1 MKNEVIKVIAG
12 ELAGNNKVIDFTPN
26 SIFGMLDENP
36 NVIDYNE
43 LAVKIAGKIGNEVN
57 LFKNTLLPFLKDYRE
72 VVNKLL
78 ADRKSLSDIPN
89 YQIKEVTVPTVFEI
103 FKDKGILIESGR
115 QVELP
120 ISNLII
126 PTPKSEEIKSFFKT
140 EMLTM
145 ENAIDELL
153 HNVTDAKLVSLWEK
167 YLLNVSGT
175 NDNIAS
181 ITYKTDGDMNEL
193 ALLFVLVGNLRTKI
207 PENVSVSS
215 EVYTKVM
222 RDFYNKLI
230 NDISIVMKR
239 YNQFGNGNKL
249 VLALHGKV
257 VYVHSGLYRKFIVD
271 NTAEVI
277 MGMLVSENITAKNHY
292 VNDILLNKSEYIK
305 AWEKKIR
312 LDTIAT
318 KLESTNSYKLVYDI
332 GLKKLLGEIGEDV
345 GKYIPYTDDDNLI
358 ATRAYLAGLKT
369 SDLLNVDYVTMEI
382 VGEILLPNTNFYA
395 FTENMLEY
403 SKLDSTLSSQEAA
416 SLATLD
422 IIINYLMDQ
431 VTVS

>member
-1 MKNEVIKVIAG
+1 
-12 ELAGNNKVIDFTPN
+12 
-26 SIFGMLDENP
+26 
-36 NVIDYNE
+36 
-43 LAVKIAGKIGNEVN
+43 
-57 LFKNTLLPFLKDYRE
+57 
-72 VVNKLL
+72 
-78 ADRKSLSDIPN
+78 
-89 YQIKEVTVPTVFEI
+89 
-103 FKDKGILIESGR
+103 
-115 QVELP
+115 
-120 ISNLII
+120 
-126 PTPKSEEIKSFFKT
+126 
-140 EMLTM
+140 
-145 ENAIDELL
+145 
-153 HNVTDAKLVSLWEK
+153 
-167 YLLNVSGT
+167 
-175 NDNIAS
+175 
-181 ITYKTDGDMNEL
+181 
-193 ALLFVLVGNLRTKI
+193 
-207 PENVSVSS
+207 
-215 EVYTKVM
+215 
-222 RDFYNKLI
+222 
-230 NDISIVMKR
+230 
-239 YNQFGNGNKL
+239 
-249 VLALHGKV
+249 
-257 VYVHSGLYRKFIVD
+257 
-271 NTAEVI
+271 